1 MCIEHYFCGYK
12 GGGAVITLTASVCI
26 EAPAEVT
33 WAQLAKLEDIQLW
46 SAAVVHASCTGA
58 VSQGVGAERTCE
70 LIGNRIIQERWVAWD
85 EGRSFQYEGFG
96 IPLMKRA
103 TNRWSVIPHGT
114 QSLLTSEAEVEIK
127 GGVFGRV
134 LEAILGP
141 VMRRMAPNTL
151 TSFKYLVE
159 HGHPFDGKA
168 TELPRAAA
176 TC

>member
-1 MCIEHYFCGYK
+1 M
-12 GGGAVITLTASVCI
+12 ITLSASVCI

-46 SAAVVHASCTGA
+46 SAAVVHASCAGA

-70 LIGNRIIQERWVAWD
+70 LVGNRIIKERWIAWD

-103 TNRWSVIPHGT
+103 TNRWSVIPHGA

-127 GGVFGRV
+127 GGLFGSV
-134 LEAILGP
+134 LELILMP
-141 VMRRMAPNTL
+141 LMRRMAPHAL

-159 HGHPFDGKA
+159 HGQPFNGKA
-168 TELPRAAA
+168 TDLPRAAVS
-176 TC
+176 C